1 MTDERVLYRCR
12 KTVLEMLKDR
22 GYEVGSAEI
31 EETYDDFI
39 SRKLNMDRL
48 TIIVHRPLPGRL
60 NHAIQDEEGN
70 PAQMQEPI
78 LVLFLSEEKIG
89 AEIFNTLLSYM
100 GKWSEENKDLRNT
113 ELLNAILVIKG
124 ASSQIFKKVSL
135 SRPNR
140 LLSLTKELQ
149 ILTHFLTF
157 V

>member
-1 MTDERVLYRCR
+1 
-12 KTVLEMLKDR
+12 
-22 GYEVGSAEI
+22 
-31 EETYDDFI
+31 
-39 SRKLNMDRL
+39 
-48 TIIVHRPLPGRL
+48 
-60 NHAIQDEEGN
+60 
-70 PAQMQEPI
+70 MQEPI